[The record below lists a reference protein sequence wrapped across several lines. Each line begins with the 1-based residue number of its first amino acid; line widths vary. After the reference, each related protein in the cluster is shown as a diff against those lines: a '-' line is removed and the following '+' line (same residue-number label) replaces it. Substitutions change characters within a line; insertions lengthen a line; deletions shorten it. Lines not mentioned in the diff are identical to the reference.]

1 MSDGTET
8 LGTGG
13 DPARDTDGGQGRPPR
28 WRLAVTVAVGVA
40 GGLVLASLVEAV
52 VGRLQPLLLALVISL
67 FLSFAMEPAV
77 QHLARRGIRRGLGT
91 ALVFLVA
98 ALLAIGFVAA
108 MAPLVSSQIR
118 TLVREGPQLLDR
130 LADQARDLPGG
141 LGESVSGWLEGA
153 RASLPRRLP
162 GLAGGL
168 VGLGT
173 TLLGGLIQ
181 GLTVLLVTFYLVAEG
196 PRLRR
201 ALVTRLEPDL
211 QLEVLA
217 VWELAVAKTGGYV
230 YSRVLTAVVSAAV
243 HVLVFVLIG
252 LDFAAALGV
261 YVGVVSSLIPV
272 IGTYLAGALP
282 VLIALTDSA
291 ATALLVLLTV
301 AVYQQVENYLVAP
314 RITRHTM
321 ALHPAVAIVSVLA
334 GGALLGAVGALLA
347 LPAAAIATA
356 LVSAYGERHD
366 LVAHELLTDVDPR
379 VRRRAR
385 AGT

>member
-1 MSDGTET
+1 MSDGADT

-13 DPARDTDGGQGRPPR
+13 DPAPSAAAGEGATPR
-28 WRLAVTVAVGVA
+28 WRLAVTVALGVA
-40 GGLVLASLVEAV
+40 GGLVLASLVESV
-52 VGRLQPLLLALVISL
+52 VARLQPLLLALVISL

-77 QHLARRGIRRGLGT
+77 QHLARRGVRRGLGT

-98 ALLAIGFVAA
+98 VLLAIGFVAA
-108 MAPLVSSQIR
+108 MAPLVTSQIR
-118 TLVREGPQLLDR
+118 TLVREGPQLLDS
-130 LADQARDLPGG
+130 LAEQARELPGG

-153 RASLPRRLP
+153 RAGLPRRLP

-173 TLLGGLIQ
+173 TVLGGVLQ

-201 ALVTRLEPDL
+201 VLVARLEPQL

-217 VWELAVAKTGGYV
+217 IWELAVAKTGGYV
-230 YSRVLTAVVSAAV
+230 YSRVLTAVVSTAFHIV
-243 HVLVFVLIG
+243 VFLLIG
-252 LDFAAALGV
+252 LDFATALGV

-272 IGTYLAGALP
+272 VGTYLAGALP
-282 VLIALTDSA
+282 VLIAVTESPTMA
-291 ATALLVLLTV
+291 ALVLLTV
-301 AVYQQVENYLVAP
+301 VVYQQLENYLVVP
-314 RITRHTM
+314 RITKHTM

-356 LVSAYGERHD
+356 LVSAYGQRHE

-379 VRRRAR
+379 GGRRAR
-385 AGT
+385 VRT